1 MVFKYKE
8 LNDKYSLKS
17 KELRDFKKNF
27 LKKIIAFFIKE
38 QINPDIEHLT
48 KNIDTCRDI
57 LTTIKL
63 KKRKK
68 FLQLFKFQLNNFLER
83 SLDHR
88 SLIKDEDVLQIIE
101 KELIQTFLI
110 FYHDILLSQNSI
122 HKSRIFDSNTDE
134 II

>member
-1 MVFKYKE
+1 MDSIKIFILFLIMAIIFLVIKYKE
-8 LNDKYSLKS
+8 LNEKYQFKS

-63 KKRKK
+63 KKKK
-68 FLQLFKFQLNNFLER
+68 EIFT
-83 SLDHR
+83 
-88 SLIKDEDVLQIIE
+88 II
-101 KELIQTFLI
+101 
-110 FYHDILLSQNSI
+110 
-122 HKSRIFDSNTDE
+122 
-134 II
+134 